1 MKESIDRIEG
11 DRVVMIDDDGNQTVK
26 PRELFAKGIEEGDDV
41 VKQNGI
47 YEKDAQTTEQLRR
60 EVNELLD
67 RLIKRNERK

>member
-11 DRVVMIDDDGNQTVK
+11 DRVVMIDDEGNQTVK
-26 PRELFAKGIEEGDDV
+26 PRELFAKGIEEGDVV